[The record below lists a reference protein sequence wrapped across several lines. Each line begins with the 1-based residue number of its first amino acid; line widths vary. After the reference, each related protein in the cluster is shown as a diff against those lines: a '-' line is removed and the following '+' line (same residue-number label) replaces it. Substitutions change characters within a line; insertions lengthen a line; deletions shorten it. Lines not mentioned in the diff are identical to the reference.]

1 MKVKL
6 KKDVKPFRIVWGGK
20 EWKIPK
26 IDNIPQELYE
36 EIKNKPKKKAKKS
49 VGRYIKEKKL
59 KQSGNLADILD
70 NKG

>member
-1 MKVKL
+1 MKIKL

-36 EIKNKPKKKAKKS
+36 EIKNKVSKVKPKVEAID
-49 VGRYIKEKKL
+49 G
-59 KQSGNLADILD
+59 
-70 NKG
+70 